1 MNRTNSLQGSL
12 DSYQDSKKNIKM
24 VGSVDNVSVDGLD
37 GISRSYQ
44 VLGSV
49 KLSKRESG
57 LKKNGIDL
65 PQYEFDGLKV
75 HMNGEDT
82 NDGKEEDELEDEV

>member
-24 VGSVDNVSVDGLD
+24 VGSVDNVSADGLD
-37 GISRSYQ
+37 SISRSYQ

-57 LKKNGIDL
+57 LKKSGIDL
-65 PQYEFDGLKV
+65 P
-75 HMNGEDT
+75 
-82 NDGKEEDELEDEV
+82 